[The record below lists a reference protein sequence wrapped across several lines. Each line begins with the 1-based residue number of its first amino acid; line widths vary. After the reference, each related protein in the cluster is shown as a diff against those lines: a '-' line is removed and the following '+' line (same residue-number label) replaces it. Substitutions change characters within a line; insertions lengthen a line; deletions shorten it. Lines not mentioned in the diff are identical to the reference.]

1 MLKLL
6 PSKKG
11 HAITK
16 TGSVVIVVIIIIAA
30 IVGTYAVV
38 GTQSAPTATTTIVQ
52 TGTVQTITQTGTV
65 TTTGVVTQTVTQ
77 TPTPTATGKKSITT
91 LVIDDFTWPV
101 GNLNQLFAVQYLPW
115 PNWMYAATYQTLV
128 NANVSA
134 QQETGTIQFLPGL
147 ASGWE
152 TSADGTTWTFHL
164 RPGIRF
170 SNGDPFNS
178 YQVWTQFYGFY
189 YLAGNS
195 SSFLGSLD
203 IFDTS
208 KVVFGPK
215 TIEVLSQA
223 DFSNP
228 SPQVLSMMKD
238 TTWPIY
244 VIDQNT
250 IVFKTKAPF
259 PFLTGVLVGFEGEIF
274 DAQYV
279 LRNGGF
285 GLPGEINPFFNDHP
299 IPGTGPYVITQVTF
313 NEFVRFE
320 TNPDYWAKSITAQEV
335 RANPLLDP
343 GHFDTIIVNAKTSGT
358 TRYIDLITG
367 KAHIAAITEGNW
379 PLILADPSYDYA
391 TYKTPAILVWVF
403 FNMHKSPTTNADIRR
418 AIVHAIN
425 YDDIIANVFFGEAQ
439 KVMGPEAPV
448 YGKYYNPAGIPPYEY
463 DPDLAREY
471 LAKAGFPNG
480 VAANGT
486 ALPTLEFNVNA
497 NYPAQT
503 IAAQIVQANLADI
516 GVKVDIHVLSNDQF
530 YAPYGSAQN
539 NINNAA
545 QIPHMAFW
553 WGFAP
558 NFLSP
563 TDFWTAF
570 VTSFSL
576 WGNGGGYT
584 NPIVDNNVRLMSQTN
599 DEARILEALTEA
611 QRIIADEAPM
621 AWIAACELALL
632 TGSYAWQRDVI
643 SGGFLDPNLSGVT
656 EPPLLNTIRPAS
668 GG

>member
-1 MLKLL
+1 MKL
-6 PSKKG
+6 SQSREKR
-11 HAITK
+11 AITR
-16 TGSVVIVVIIIIAA
+16 TGSIIITVVIVIAA
-30 IVGTYAVV
+30 VAGTYFVV
-38 GTQSAPTATTTIVQ
+38 GGQPTQVATTTIVQ
-52 TGTVQTITQTGTV
+52 TGTTVIQTGTV
-65 TTTGVVTQTVTQ
+65 TTTGIVTQTITQ
-77 TPTPTATGKKSITT
+77 TATPTSTPTGRTITT

-115 PNWMYAATYQTLV
+115 PNWMYAASYQTLV

-147 ASGWE
+147 ASSWE
-152 TSADGTTWTFHL
+152 ISADGTTWTFHL
-164 RPGIRF
+164 KPGIRF
-170 SNGDPFNS
+170 SNGDPFNA

-208 KVVFGPK
+208 RVVFGPK
-215 TIEVLSQA
+215 TIQTLNQTSFA
-223 DFSNP
+223 NP
-228 SPQVLSMMKD
+228 SPEVLAMMKD
-238 TTWPIY
+238 TSWPIY
-244 VIDQNT
+244 VVDQNT

-279 LRNGGF
+279 LRHGGF
-285 GLPGEINPFFNDHP
+285 GAPGQINPYFNDHP
-299 IPGTGPYVITQVTF
+299 IPGTGPYVITQVAF
-313 NEFVRFE
+313 NEFVKFE
-320 TNPDYWAKSITAQEV
+320 RNPDYWAKAISADEV

-358 TRYIDLITG
+358 TRYIDLTTG
-367 KAHIAAITEGNW
+367 KAHIAAITESNW

-403 FNMHKSPTTNADIRR
+403 FNMNKSPTNNTDVRR
-418 AIVHAIN
+418 AIVHAID
-425 YDDIIANVFFGEAQ
+425 YDDIIEKVFFGEAQ
-439 KVMGPEAPV
+439 RVMGPQAPV

-463 DPDLAREY
+463 NPELAKDY
-471 LAKAGFPNG
+471 LAKAGFPD
-480 VAANGT
+480 GT
-486 ALPTLEFNVNA
+486 GLPTLEFNVNA
-497 NYPAQT
+497 NYPAQI

-516 GVKVDIHVLSNDQF
+516 GINVDIHVLTNDQF

-539 NINNAA
+539 NINNAEI
-545 QIPHMAFW
+545 IPHMAFW

-563 TDFWTAF
+563 TDFWTSF

-576 WGNGGGYT
+576 WGNGGGYS
-584 NPIVDNNVRLMSQTN
+584 NPTVDNNVRLMSQTS
-599 DEARILEALTEA
+599 DEARILQALTEA
-611 QRIIADEAPM
+611 QRIVADEAPM
-621 AWIAACELALL
+621 AWVAACQLALL
-632 TGSYAWQRDVI
+632 TGSYAWQKNLI
-643 SGGFLDPNLSGVT
+643 AGGFLDPNLSGVT